1 MYVHTLTG
9 ELLCLKGKAK
19 ENYILAIVTLLKKVE
34 TNVHKSFMAQA
45 ELDLLFKPVMVD
57 HLRVQ

>member
-1 MYVHTLTG
+1 MNYFV
-9 ELLCLKGKAK
+9 LKGKAK
-19 ENYILAIVTLLKKVE
+19 ENYILAIVTLRKKVE

-45 ELDLLFKPVMVD
+45 ELDLLFTPVMVD